1 MNLTRVLPSNRN
13 QLHLDRQCKLTEPI
27 EIGHFSVDGE
37 GEFHADRHQLYTIS
51 NYRGT
56 EPNFDLKDGY
66 EDRHIQYQYETR
78 FKCLLRWMLMNKNLF
93 ISSVHKEKIKDK
105 KVQDY
110 PDFIF
115 LRGRPVK
122 LICTPYE
129 NRQGWKMACQKLHET
144 IYIIEIDTEKY
155 EQQDRLV
162 SFRGKRFE
170 GYMTQRAIDQESY
183 VVNEHEAF
191 YSVLQSTLNLHHS
204 FVYGSEIDCRH
215 PDEKM
220 KPPDCYI
227 ELKTNRIFTCEREK
241 ENFYRSKVL
250 SSILNLILSK
260 SILFF

>member
-1 MNLTRVLPSNRN
+1 MNLTRVPSSNRN
-13 QLHLDRQCKLTEPI
+13 PSHVDQQCKLTEPI
-27 EIGHFSVDGE
+27 EIGYFSVDGE
-37 GEFHADRHQLYTIS
+37 GEFHADRHQLSTIYD
-51 NYRGT
+51 YRGT
-56 EPNFDLKDGY
+56 KINFDLNDGY
-66 EDRHIQYQYETR
+66 EDRHILYQNETR

-105 KVQDY
+105 KVQKY

-122 LICTPYE
+122 LSWTPYE
-129 NRQGWKMACQKLHET
+129 KSEGWKMACQKLHET
-144 IYIIEIDTEKY
+144 IYIIEIYTEKY

-170 GYMTQRAIDQESY
+170 GYMTRPASDQESY

-215 PDEKM
+215 PDEKIE
-220 KPPDCYI
+220 PPDCYI
-227 ELKTNRIFTCEREK
+227 ELKTNRVFTSEGQRK
-241 ENFYRSKVL
+241 NFYRSKVL
-250 SSILNLILSK
+250 LSMLNLILSK